1 MEHAKSV
8 GGRRV
13 RRRFAMGGGGL
24 ALVVAALVALAIPA
38 AADTIQFTGQGTNA
52 DGSCGQFEGQP
63 PAPGGTQTW
72 QFNLTQTQAGAT
84 MSASFS
90 DGTTVTNKPED
101 DHNGNT
107 SFFFV
112 VTDAGATLTSASA
125 TFTPSG
131 ANSQFVVS
139 HCTAGGTPPTTP
151 PTSPPTA
158 TTEPTPGAPTP
169 AGAATPVVA
178 GATFTG

>member
-1 MEHAKSV
+1 
-8 GGRRV
+8 
-13 RRRFAMGGGGL
+13 
-24 ALVVAALVALAIPA
+24 
-38 AADTIQFTGQGTNA
+38 
-52 DGSCGQFEGQP
+52 
-63 PAPGGTQTW
+63 
-72 QFNLTQTQAGAT
+72 
-84 MSASFS
+84 
-90 DGTTVTNKPED
+90 VTKKAED
-101 DHNGNT
+101 AHNGNP

-112 VTDAGATLTSASA
+112 VADAGATLASASA